1 MYQVTE
7 MLNKKIHQIIQNDL
21 MFYLITVMIVIML
34 KENKMKI
41 SVDHGVGKPPK
52 LPLLHFLWV
61 WQQCWDKILSH
72 SLSFKIRR
80 FLM

>member
-34 KENKMKI
+34 KETKR
-41 SVDHGVGKPPK
+41 VYEDQGWPWARARWATALGLTLK
-52 LPLLHFLWV
+52 LGL
-61 WQQCWDKILSH
+61 I
-72 SLSFKIRR
+72 
-80 FLM
+80 